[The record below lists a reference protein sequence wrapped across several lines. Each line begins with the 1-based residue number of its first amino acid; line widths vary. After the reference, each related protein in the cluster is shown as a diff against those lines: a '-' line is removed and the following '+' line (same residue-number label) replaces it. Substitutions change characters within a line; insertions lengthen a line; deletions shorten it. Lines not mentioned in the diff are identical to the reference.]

1 MSVRLH
7 NTTDHHPAQQ
17 RGFALPL
24 VVLLTLVGGLAIA
37 LLLQRHGVQSLA
49 YQRQVENYTNHHE
62 ASGVMECILAWL
74 PTARGKIENAVDEN
88 GLAFSMD
95 LSGGSSQS
103 NAARIDVY
111 MREGQGSMLRDPSA
125 VFGRKREIV
134 EDSVYVLDT
143 MPEELK
149 VEGLFR
155 TVGPPE
161 ISLKSAPA
169 IAIQAICT
177 AVIED
182 PKKADEAAREI
193 LRTRDEMLAESSG
206 GVGGGVGG
214 VGGVAVDPSPT
225 LVTNAIQ
232 DLGLTAQEQ
241 KEITAMLTVKPTLYE
256 CVAETFDRS
265 NRLLARSGG
274 YYLVTDVAQNQAIK
288 QRGAFLSWEQKPL
301 ERTDEALNR

>member
-1 MSVRLH
+1 MSEHIH
-7 NTTDHHPAQQ
+7 NTMHPQRTSQ

-95 LSGGSSQS
+95 LSGNSSQS

-134 EDSVYVLDT
+134 EDAVYVLDT

-161 ISLKSAPA
+161 LSLKTAPA

-193 LRTRDEMLAESSG
+193 LRTRDEMLAETQE
-206 GVGGGVGG
+206 GGVGG

-225 LVTNAIQ
+225 LVTNALQ

-256 CVAETFDRS
+256 CVAETFDRN

-274 YYLVTDVAQNQAIK
+274 YYLVSDVAQNQAIK